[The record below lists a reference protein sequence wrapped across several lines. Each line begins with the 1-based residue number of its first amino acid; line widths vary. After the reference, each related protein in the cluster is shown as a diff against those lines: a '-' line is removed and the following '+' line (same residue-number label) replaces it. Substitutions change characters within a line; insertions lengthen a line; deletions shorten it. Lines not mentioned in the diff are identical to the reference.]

1 MEPREGDTVRYCG
14 RDGVEHT
21 YYPPGWYVMREKS
34 HTIPL
39 VIYED
44 RFWMA
49 WDPYRDDE
57 NELCRECGV
66 IPCVCAGSPNGW

>member
-1 MEPREGDTVRYCG
+1 MNERESATVTFCG

-39 VIYED
+39 ILYED

-49 WDPYRDDE
+49 WDPYRDDQDADD
-57 NELCRECGV
+57 
-66 IPCVCAGSPNGW
+66 ICAGSPSS